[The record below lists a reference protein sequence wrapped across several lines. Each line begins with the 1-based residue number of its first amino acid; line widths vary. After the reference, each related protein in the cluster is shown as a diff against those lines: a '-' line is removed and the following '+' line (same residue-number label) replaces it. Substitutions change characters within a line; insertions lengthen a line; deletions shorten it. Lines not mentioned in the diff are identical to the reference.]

1 MNTSNEYEWLKKKG
15 FAGFASKYSQECVKS
30 KSDDEI
36 SLQTYVVKSK
46 SDDKIDIQVYA
57 KLVQLDLNLGMTA
70 SEQLFQLFKYS
81 LRFDLLKVSIHFINI
96 K

>member
-1 MNTSNEYEWLKKKG
+1 MSDNTELRKENYTG
-15 FAGFASKYSQECVKS
+15 FAQRYLQQCKNES
-30 KSDDEI
+30 KSDDE
-36 SLQTYVVKSK
+36 
-46 SDDKIDIQVYA
+46 IDIQVYA
-57 KLVQLDLNLGMTA
+57 KLVQLDLNLGTTA

>member
-1 MNTSNEYEWLKKKG
+1 MSDNTELRKENYTGKLFAPRYLQQCKNE
-15 FAGFASKYSQECVKS
+15 S
-30 KSDDEI
+30 KSDDE
-36 SLQTYVVKSK
+36 
-46 SDDKIDIQVYA
+46 IDIQVYA
-57 KLVQLDLNLGMTA
+57 KPVQLDLNLGMTA